1 MSTKKRVLIVII
13 VAILVGVVVFPML
26 PLEYRERITAILAH
40 PLYYLGLGRWW
51 AHPRPKRAT
60 CKPSK
65 DLWSRRVASYVHS
78 PGRFSWKGAGRGGTL
93 TP

>member
-40 PLYYLGLGRWW
+40 PLY
-51 AHPRPKRAT
+51 PRPRRAV
-60 CKPSK
+60 CKPGK
-65 DLWSRRVASYVHS
+65 DLWSRRVASSVHS
-78 PGRFSWKGAGRGGTL
+78 PGRFSWKGAGRRGTL

>member
-40 PLYYLGLGRWW
+40 PLYYLGLVRW
-51 AHPRPKRAT
+51 
-60 CKPSK
+60 
-65 DLWSRRVASYVHS
+65 
-78 PGRFSWKGAGRGGTL
+78 
-93 TP
+93 

>member
-40 PLYYLGLGRWW
+40 PLYYLGLG
-51 AHPRPKRAT
+51 
-60 CKPSK
+60 
-65 DLWSRRVASYVHS
+65 
-78 PGRFSWKGAGRGGTL
+78 AGRHTHAPGVPFASPARTFGLGGSPHLCTHL
-93 TP
+93 GVFLGREPVAVGH